1 MVFVEEE
8 KRAAV
13 DKILQS
19 QVFRNTESLRRLL
32 RFLAEK
38 AITGEA
44 DQLKEYS
51 VGIDAFGKPP
61 SYDPRQDSAVRIQVG
76 RLRQKLSEYYLSEG
90 KEDPIIVELP
100 KGGFRLL
107 FESRVP
113 ASRADLE
120 VVSSQIPAP
129 RTEPTALRGRLTIA
143 LAGALVL
150 TLAWALWA
158 TSEWMGARR
167 LTASVRAAWTSELE
181 TLWAPFLQSNR
192 AIVLAVSSPLFV
204 SIQGFGNYR
213 NPDLNNWADVE
224 NDAKLTS
231 VRKLLGEP
239 EIFPHRLYTGTGDA
253 NALFLLGKLL
263 GSRKDNL
270 SFARSAD
277 LSWQQFSSNNV
288 VLVGTP
294 RSFRNLLQGMPAQLE
309 LELDSN
315 GIRILHPL
323 QGEPAVLEDQTV
335 RGYLSPTAPDDGQ
348 VYALITRMP
357 GPNGEG
363 TVASFSSNLNP
374 GTLAAIQHFTEP
386 RLASSLINR
395 LRDSSGGVPRYFQLA
410 LRVRFKGGVPTETSY
425 VLHRALHTSTA
436 ATGAK

>member
-38 AITGEA
+38 AINGEA

-76 RLRQKLSEYYLSEG
+76 RLRQKLSEYYLNEG

-100 KGGFRLL
+100 KGGFRLQ

-113 ASRADLE
+113 TSHAELE

-129 RTEPTALRGRLTIA
+129 PPHPRARPGKLTIA
-143 LAGALVL
+143 LAATVVL
-150 TLAWALWA
+150 TLTWALWA
-158 TSEWMGARR
+158 TAEWVGERR
-167 LTASVRAAWTSELE
+167 LSATVRAAWSPELE
-181 TLWAPFLQSNR
+181 TLWAPYLQSDR

-213 NPDLNNWADVE
+213 NTNLNNWADVE
-224 NDAKLTS
+224 SDAKLAS

-309 LELDSN
+309 LDLDSS
-315 GIRILHPL
+315 GIRILHPRKD
-323 QGEPAVLEDQTV
+323 EPAVLEDQTV
-335 RGYLSPTAPDDGQ
+335 RGYLSPTTPDDGQ

-357 GPNGEG
+357 GPNGQG

-395 LRDSSGGVPRYFQLA
+395 LRDSNGSIPRYFQLA
-410 LRVRFKGGVPTETSY
+410 LRVRFKGGVPTETGY
-425 VLHRALHTSTA
+425 VLHRVLHAST